1 MKPVKLLSFFLLL
14 ALIFAPIQSASA
26 KGLADGKV
34 IFGDTYTLKSGETLN
49 GDLVVFGGSAN
60 IEEGAKVEGN
70 AVVIGGSLVVNGEV
84 AGDVAVV
91 GGAVTLGA
99 ESHVRGNLSTVGAML
114 TRTEGSQV
122 DGEIFN
128 TATSWQ
134 DRENGTQT
142 PLPTPTVPPSV
153 HINFQPF
160 WSVANV
166 IGQALALGI
175 LAMLVMLFLAPHTQ
189 RVGQAIVGQ
198 PVIAGLLGLLTVVLA
213 PLALVLLII
222 TILLIPVALVA
233 VIAIA
238 LAAVFGWIA
247 IGLEIGER
255 FTKAI
260 KQQWHPSL
268 AAGLGT
274 FLLALVANI
283 IGLIAC
289 VGWLAPFLVTMLGI
303 GGVIMTRFGARPA
316 ESPVAAT
323 ASNLP
328 AGPVAPPQDQN

>member
-26 KGLADGKV
+26 KGLAEGKV

-60 IEEGAKVEGN
+60 IEKGAKVEGN

-99 ESHVRGNLSTVGAML
+99 ESRVRGNLSTVGAML

-142 PLPTPTVPPSV
+142 PLPTPSV
-153 HINFQPF
+153 QINFQPF
-160 WSVANV
+160 WTVVNV

-198 PVIAGLLGLLTVVLA
+198 PVIAGMLGLLTVVLA

-233 VIAIA
+233 VIALA

-255 FTKAI
+255 FSTAI

-316 ESPVAAT
+316 ESPVADT
-323 ASNLP
+323 T
-328 AGPVAPPQDQN
+328 

>member
-60 IEEGAKVEGN
+60 IETGAKVEGD

-99 ESHVRGNLSTVGAML
+99 EAHVRGNLSTVGAML

-134 DRENGTQT
+134 DRENGAQT
-142 PLPTPTVPPSV
+142 PQPTPTVPPSV
-153 HINFQPF
+153 QLNFQPF
-160 WSVANV
+160 WSVVNA

-175 LAMLVMLFLAPHTQ
+175 LAMLVMLFMAPHTQ

-198 PVIAGLLGLLTVVLA
+198 PVIAGTLGLLTVVLA

-233 VIAIA
+233 VIALA

-255 FTKAI
+255 FTAAI

-316 ESPVAAT
+316 
-323 ASNLP
+323 
-328 AGPVAPPQDQN
+328 

>member
-14 ALIFAPIQSASA
+14 ALVFAPIQSASA

-60 IEEGAKVEGN
+60 IEKGAKVEGN

-84 AGDVAVV
+84 AGDVAIV

-142 PLPTPTVPPSV
+142 PLPTPSVPPSV

-160 WSVANV
+160 WSVASV
-166 IGQALALGI
+166 IGEALALGI

-233 VIAIA
+233 VITIA

-274 FLLALVANI
+274 FLLALVAKI

-289 VGWLAPFLVTMLGI
+289 VGWLAPSLVTMLGI
-303 GGVIMTRFGARPA
+303 GGVIMTRFGARPV
-316 ESPVAAT
+316 EMPVT
-323 ASNLP
+323 AIVSNPP
-328 AGPVAPPQDQN
+328 AGPVNPP

>member
-14 ALIFAPIQSASA
+14 ALVFAPIQSASA

-34 IFGDTYTLKSGETLN
+34 IFGDTYTLKSDETLN

-60 IEEGAKVEGN
+60 IEKGAKVEGN

-134 DRENGTQT
+134 HGENGTQT
-142 PLPTPTVPPSV
+142 PLPTPSVPPSV

-160 WSVANV
+160 WSVVNV

-175 LAMLVMLFLAPHTQ
+175 LAMLVMLFLTPHTQ

-255 FTKAI
+255 FTTAI

-303 GGVIMTRFGARPA
+303 GGVIMTRFGARAA
-316 ESPVAAT
+316 E
-323 ASNLP
+323 LP
-328 AGPVAPPQDQN
+328 ATE

>member
-14 ALIFAPIQSASA
+14 ALVFAPLQSASA
-26 KGLADGKV
+26 KGLAEGKV
-34 IFGDTYTLKSGETLN
+34 IFGDSYTLKSGETLN

-60 IEEGAKVEGN
+60 IEKGAKVEGN

-84 AGDVAVV
+84 TGDVAVV

-99 ESHVRGNLSTVGAML
+99 ESRVRGNLSTVGAML
-114 TRTEGSQV
+114 TRSEGSRV

-134 DRENGTQT
+134 HGENGTQT
-142 PLPTPTVPPSV
+142 PQTTPSV
-153 HINFQPF
+153 QINFQPF
-160 WSVANV
+160 WTVVNV

-175 LAMLVMLFLAPHTQ
+175 LAMLVMLFLTPQTQ

-233 VIAIA
+233 VIALA

-283 IGLIAC
+283 IGLIVC

-323 ASNLP
+323 N
-328 AGPVAPPQDQN
+328 